1 MLVRLVVLVA
11 LIIVATLTAS
21 LAMAQSASRGATYY
35 KSFPAS
41 CSDCHNTDPKK
52 DPYASA
58 ASGGVRSGAN
68 RPDLITGAIT
78 SPGAYTGGNIDMF
91 DLLYP
96 LYIQNQSTWDAMI
109 ADIAAYLGQVFATGT
124 PPPAAAAATV
134 AAQEFHH
141 AAFDHYFITTI
152 ADEIAKLGNGTFTGW
167 TPTGRSFN
175 VYPAAGAPAGT
186 ASVCRFFGTAFAPK
200 SSHFYTPS
208 ATECSIVKSNGDWSF
223 EGDVFNVP
231 PASFDGTCPPATL
244 AVYRLY
250 NNGQGAAP
258 NHRYTTDTTV
268 RTQMIAQG
276 WVPEGNGPQGVVMC
290 SPQ

>member
-1 MLVRLVVLVA
+1 MLVRLIVLVA

-21 LAMAQSASRGATYY
+21 LAMAQSAARGASYY

-78 SPGAYTGGNIDMF
+78 SPGAYTGGNTDMF

-96 LYIQNQSTWDAMI
+96 LYIQNQSRWDAMI